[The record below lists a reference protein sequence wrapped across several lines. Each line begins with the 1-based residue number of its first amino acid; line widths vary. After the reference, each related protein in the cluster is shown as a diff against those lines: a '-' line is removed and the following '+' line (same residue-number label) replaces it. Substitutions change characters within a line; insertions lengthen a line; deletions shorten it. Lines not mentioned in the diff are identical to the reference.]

1 MKTDADKLRSFLKQV
16 APTLETY
23 GKKSIVSEI
32 DEAITTTEDSATV
45 LFCGEF
51 KRGKSS
57 LVNAII
63 GAELCPTDTGIAT
76 SVITTIKYGAV
87 KKAVRYYGNILDTAN
102 AISPDSFKIGESP
115 VPTLMESLKSEE
127 IEWGDIQK
135 YTMGDVLD
143 IDNTVLVELSYPC
156 PFLKNG
162 ITIIDTPGIGGLDP
176 RHAILTHV
184 ALPKADVIVFVTDAG
199 EPLTQ
204 SELEF
209 YESKVLSCGKRN
221 VVLVNKSDILT
232 ADTLATHVSNTK
244 LQLAKLGGPEV
255 IPVSAKCWELYSKL
269 EENDFLLSSNKD
281 AVLAGITSEVET
293 FKKTQYKKYR
303 DMLIAEIDDVYSAI
317 SLEIQQLKKDS
328 NDKIK
333 VVEDLQR
340 QQAALSK
347 FRGDLNNPTSQIR
360 LQINSIFEDA
370 RNEVQN
376 LISHD
381 GTLLTSTEF
390 DALLESERGLE
401 NEGKWFVAQIND
413 RLQNLSREVDCKIE
427 CAFNEI
433 SKAIGKDVNKGI
445 MNVEGKVLSCKLDQ
459 HDKFARY
466 KDKDVFRLVSS
477 GLGKIMQGGL
487 LGGITGGLV
496 GVAIPA
502 LATSLAPIVGF
513 ATIAAFTWKG
523 LKTDSVAAKKMYL
536 RQHLLPKINLAITD
550 MRNQANTRFSKF
562 HQNLLLTLQTIIGE
576 TEDKMR
582 TLQTSIQESRTSE
595 HQAKEK
601 IAELEQKSKF
611 CETITSQMKLLYSN
625 PFTNAQ

>member
-1 MKTDADKLRSFLKQV
+1 MKTDADKLRSFLKQI

-32 DEAITTTEDSATV
+32 DKAITTTEDSATV

-63 GAELCPTDTGIAT
+63 GTELCPTDIGIAT
-76 SVITTIKYGAV
+76 SVVTTIKYGAV
-87 KKAVRYYGNILDTAN
+87 KKAVRYYGNLLEN
-102 AISPDSFKIGESP
+102 AD
-115 VPTLMESLKSEE
+115 SLKSEE
-127 IEWGDIQK
+127 IEWEDIDK
-135 YTMGDVLD
+135 YTMGDVLE
-143 IDNTVLVELSYPC
+143 IDNTILVELSYPS
-156 PFLKNG
+156 PFFKNG

-176 RHAILTHV
+176 RHAILTHM

-303 DMLIAEIDDVYSAI
+303 DMLVAEIDDVYSAI

-413 RLQNLSREVDCKIE
+413 RLQKLSRKVDSRIE
-427 CAFNEI
+427 SAFEEI
-433 SKAIGKDVNKGI
+433 SESIEKEIT
-445 MNVEGKVLSCKLDQ
+445 NVMDAETFLVSNELKSCSVINSQLAFSLAGKVMTGTL
-459 HDKFARY
+459 
-466 KDKDVFRLVSS
+466 
-477 GLGKIMQGGL
+477 IGGL
-487 LGGITGGLV
+487 ATAAVELLIPGVGLIAGIAT
-496 GVAIPA
+496 AAA
-502 LATSLAPIVGF
+502 LIWKQVSRETQQQKRISLKQQV
-513 ATIAAFTWKG
+513 
-523 LKTDSVAAKKMYL
+523 
-536 RQHLLPKINLAITD
+536 LPKINLAITD

-601 IAELEQKSKF
+601 IAEIEQKAKF

>member
-1 MKTDADKLRSFLKQV
+1 MKTDADKLRSFLKQI

-32 DEAITTTEDSATV
+32 DKAITTTEDSATV

-63 GAELCPTDTGIAT
+63 GTELCPTDIGIAT
-76 SVITTIKYGAV
+76 SVVTTIKYGAV
-87 KKAVRYYGNILDTAN
+87 KKAVRYYGNLLEN
-102 AISPDSFKIGESP
+102 AD
-115 VPTLMESLKSEE
+115 SLKSEE
-127 IEWGDIQK
+127 IEWEDIDK
-135 YTMGDVLD
+135 YTMGDVLE
-143 IDNTVLVELSYPC
+143 IDNTILVELSYPS

-162 ITIIDTPGIGGLDP
+162 ITIIDTPGLGGLDP
-176 RHAILTHV
+176 RHAILTHM

-413 RLQNLSREVDCKIE
+413 RLQKLSRKVDSRIE
-427 CAFNEI
+427 SAFEEI
-433 SKAIGKDVNKGI
+433 SESIEKEIT
-445 MNVEGKVLSCKLDQ
+445 NVMDAETFLVSNELKSCSVINSQLAFSLAGKVMTGTL
-459 HDKFARY
+459 
-466 KDKDVFRLVSS
+466 
-477 GLGKIMQGGL
+477 IGGL
-487 LGGITGGLV
+487 ATAAVELLIPGVGLIAGIAT
-496 GVAIPA
+496 AAA
-502 LATSLAPIVGF
+502 LIWKQVSRETQQQKRISLKQQV
-513 ATIAAFTWKG
+513 
-523 LKTDSVAAKKMYL
+523 
-536 RQHLLPKINLAITD
+536 LPKINLAITD

-601 IAELEQKSKF
+601 IAELEQKVKF

>member
-16 APTLETY
+16 APTFETY

-32 DEAITTTEDSATV
+32 DKAITTTEDSATV

-63 GAELCPTDTGIAT
+63 GTELCPTDIGIAT
-76 SVITTIKYGAV
+76 SVVTTIKYGAV
-87 KKAVRYYGNILDTAN
+87 KKAVRYYGNLLEN
-102 AISPDSFKIGESP
+102 AD
-115 VPTLMESLKSEE
+115 SLKSEE
-127 IEWGDIQK
+127 IEWEDIDK
-135 YTMGDVLD
+135 YTMGDVLE
-143 IDNTVLVELSYPC
+143 IDNTILVELSYPS

-176 RHAILTHV
+176 RHAILTHM

-413 RLQNLSREVDCKIE
+413 RLQKLSRKVDGRIE
-427 CAFNEI
+427 SAFEEI
-433 SKAIGKDVNKGI
+433 SESIEKEIT
-445 MNVEGKVLSCKLDQ
+445 NVMDAETFLVSNELKSCSVINSQLAFSLAGKVMTGTL
-459 HDKFARY
+459 
-466 KDKDVFRLVSS
+466 
-477 GLGKIMQGGL
+477 I
-487 LGGITGGLV
+487 GGIATAAVELLIPGVGLIA
-496 GVAIPA
+496 GIATAAA
-502 LATSLAPIVGF
+502 LIWKQVSRETQQQKRISLKQQV
-513 ATIAAFTWKG
+513 
-523 LKTDSVAAKKMYL
+523 
-536 RQHLLPKINLAITD
+536 LPKINLAITD

>member
-16 APTLETY
+16 APTFETY

-32 DEAITTTEDSATV
+32 DKAIITTEDSATV

-63 GAELCPTDTGIAT
+63 GTELCPTDIGIAT
-76 SVITTIKYGAV
+76 SVVTTIKYGAV
-87 KKAVRYYGNILDTAN
+87 KKAVRYYGNLLEN
-102 AISPDSFKIGESP
+102 AD
-115 VPTLMESLKSEE
+115 SLKSEE
-127 IEWGDIQK
+127 IEWEDIDK
-135 YTMGDVLD
+135 YTMGDVLE
-143 IDNTVLVELSYPC
+143 IDNTILVELSYPS

-176 RHAILTHV
+176 RHAILTHM

-293 FKKTQYKKYR
+293 FKKTQYKKHR

-390 DALLESERGLE
+390 DALLESECGLE

-413 RLQNLSREVDCKIE
+413 RLQKLSRKVDSRIE
-427 CAFNEI
+427 SAFEEI
-433 SKAIGKDVNKGI
+433 SESIEKEIT
-445 MNVEGKVLSCKLDQ
+445 NVMDAETFLVSNELKSCSVINSQLAFSLAGKVMTGTL
-459 HDKFARY
+459 
-466 KDKDVFRLVSS
+466 
-477 GLGKIMQGGL
+477 IGGL
-487 LGGITGGLV
+487 ATAAVELLIPGVGLIAGIAT
-496 GVAIPA
+496 AAA
-502 LATSLAPIVGF
+502 LIWKQVSRETQQQKRISLKQQV
-513 ATIAAFTWKG
+513 
-523 LKTDSVAAKKMYL
+523 
-536 RQHLLPKINLAITD
+536 LPKINLAITD

-601 IAELEQKSKF
+601 IAELEQKVKF

>member
-32 DEAITTTEDSATV
+32 DKAITTTEDSATV

-63 GAELCPTDTGIAT
+63 GTELCPTDIGIAT
-76 SVITTIKYGAV
+76 SVVTTIKYGAV
-87 KKAVRYYGNILDTAN
+87 KKAVRYYGNLLEN
-102 AISPDSFKIGESP
+102 AD
-115 VPTLMESLKSEE
+115 SLKSEE
-127 IEWGDIQK
+127 IEWEDIDK
-135 YTMGDVLD
+135 YTMGDVLE
-143 IDNTVLVELSYPC
+143 IDNTILVELSYPS

-176 RHAILTHV
+176 RHAILTHM

-209 YESKVLSCGKRN
+209 YENKVLSCGKQN

-255 IPVSAKCWELYSKL
+255 IPVSAKCWELYTKL

-281 AVLAGITSEVET
+281 AVLTGITSEVEA

-303 DMLIAEIDDVYSAI
+303 DMLIAELDDVYSSI

-328 NDKIK
+328 SDKIK
-333 VVEDLQR
+333 VIEDLQR

-413 RLQNLSREVDCKIE
+413 KLQKLSRKVDSRIE
-427 CAFNEI
+427 SAFEEI
-433 SKAIGKDVNKGI
+433 SESIEKEIT
-445 MNVEGKVLSCKLDQ
+445 NVMDAETFLVSNELKSCSVINSQLAFSLAGKVMTGTL
-459 HDKFARY
+459 
-466 KDKDVFRLVSS
+466 
-477 GLGKIMQGGL
+477 IGGL
-487 LGGITGGLV
+487 ATAAVELLIPGVGLIAGIAT
-496 GVAIPA
+496 AAA
-502 LATSLAPIVGF
+502 LIWKQVSRETQQQKRISLKQQV
-513 ATIAAFTWKG
+513 
-523 LKTDSVAAKKMYL
+523 
-536 RQHLLPKINLAITD
+536 LPKINLAITD

-601 IAELEQKSKF
+601 IAELEQKVKF

>member
-1 MKTDADKLRSFLKQV
+1 M
-16 APTLETY
+16 
-23 GKKSIVSEI
+23 
-32 DEAITTTEDSATV
+32 
-45 LFCGEF
+45 
-51 KRGKSS
+51 
-57 LVNAII
+57 
-63 GAELCPTDTGIAT
+63 
-76 SVITTIKYGAV
+76 
-87 KKAVRYYGNILDTAN
+87 
-102 AISPDSFKIGESP
+102 
-115 VPTLMESLKSEE
+115 
-127 IEWGDIQK
+127 
-135 YTMGDVLD
+135 
-143 IDNTVLVELSYPC
+143 
-156 PFLKNG
+156 
-162 ITIIDTPGIGGLDP
+162 
-176 RHAILTHV
+176 

-413 RLQNLSREVDCKIE
+413 RLQRNVLFTQRLLS
-427 CAFNEI
+427 N
-433 SKAIGKDVNKGI
+433 S
-445 MNVEGKVLSCKLDQ
+445 
-459 HDKFARY
+459 
-466 KDKDVFRLVSS
+466 
-477 GLGKIMQGGL
+477 
-487 LGGITGGLV
+487 
-496 GVAIPA
+496 
-502 LATSLAPIVGF
+502 
-513 ATIAAFTWKG
+513 
-523 LKTDSVAAKKMYL
+523 
-536 RQHLLPKINLAITD
+536 
-550 MRNQANTRFSKF
+550 
-562 HQNLLLTLQTIIGE
+562 TL
-576 TEDKMR
+576 
-582 TLQTSIQESRTSE
+582 
-595 HQAKEK
+595 EK
-601 IAELEQKSKF
+601 
-611 CETITSQMKLLYSN
+611 
-625 PFTNAQ
+625 

>member
-32 DEAITTTEDSATV
+32 DKAITTTEDSATV

-63 GAELCPTDTGIAT
+63 GTELCPTDIGIAT
-76 SVITTIKYGAV
+76 SVVTTIKYGAV
-87 KKAVRYYGNILDTAN
+87 KKAVRYYGNLLEN
-102 AISPDSFKIGESP
+102 AD
-115 VPTLMESLKSEE
+115 SLKSEE
-127 IEWGDIQK
+127 IEWEDIDK
-135 YTMGDVLD
+135 YTMGDVLE
-143 IDNTVLVELSYPC
+143 IDNTILVELSYPS

-176 RHAILTHV
+176 RHAILTHM
-184 ALPKADVIVFVTDAG
+184 ALPKADVIVFVTDAC

-413 RLQNLSREVDCKIE
+413 RLQKLSRKVDSRIE
-427 CAFNEI
+427 SAFEEI
-433 SKAIGKDVNKGI
+433 SESIEKEIT
-445 MNVEGKVLSCKLDQ
+445 NVMDAETFLVSNELKSCSVINSQLAFSLAGKVMTGTL
-459 HDKFARY
+459 
-466 KDKDVFRLVSS
+466 
-477 GLGKIMQGGL
+477 IGGL
-487 LGGITGGLV
+487 ATAAVELLIPGVGLIAGIAT
-496 GVAIPA
+496 AAA
-502 LATSLAPIVGF
+502 LIWKQVSRETQQQKRISLKQQV
-513 ATIAAFTWKG
+513 
-523 LKTDSVAAKKMYL
+523 
-536 RQHLLPKINLAITD
+536 LPKINLAITD

-601 IAELEQKSKF
+601 IAELEQKVKF

>member
-23 GKKSIVSEI
+23 GKKTIVLEI
-32 DEAITTTEDSATV
+32 DKAITTTEDSATV

-57 LVNAII
+57 LVNSII
-63 GAELCPTDTGIAT
+63 GTELCPTDIGIAT
-76 SVITTIKYGAV
+76 SVVTTIKYGAV
-87 KKAVRYYGNILDTAN
+87 KKAVRYYGNLLEN
-102 AISPDSFKIGESP
+102 AD
-115 VPTLMESLKSEE
+115 SLKSEE
-127 IEWGDIQK
+127 IEWEDIDK
-135 YTMGDVLD
+135 YTMGDVLE
-143 IDNTVLVELSYPC
+143 IDNTILVELSYPS

-176 RHAILTHV
+176 RHAILTHM

-199 EPLTQ
+199 EPLTL

-209 YESKVLSCGKRN
+209 YENKVLSCGKQN

-255 IPVSAKCWELYSKL
+255 IPVSAKCWELYTKL

-281 AVLAGITSEVET
+281 AVLTGITSEVEA

-303 DMLIAEIDDVYSAI
+303 DMLITELDDVYSSI

-328 NDKIK
+328 SDKIK
-333 VVEDLQR
+333 VIEDLQR

-413 RLQNLSREVDCKIE
+413 RLQKLSRKVDSRIE
-427 CAFNEI
+427 SAFEEI
-433 SKAIGKDVNKGI
+433 SDSIEKEIT
-445 MNVEGKVLSCKLDQ
+445 NVMDAETFLVSNELKSCSVINSQLAFSLAGKVMTGTL
-459 HDKFARY
+459 
-466 KDKDVFRLVSS
+466 
-477 GLGKIMQGGL
+477 IGGL
-487 LGGITGGLV
+487 ATAAVELLIPGVGLIAGIAT
-496 GVAIPA
+496 AAA
-502 LATSLAPIVGF
+502 LIWKQVSRETQQQKRISLKQQV
-513 ATIAAFTWKG
+513 
-523 LKTDSVAAKKMYL
+523 
-536 RQHLLPKINLAITD
+536 LPKINLAITD

-582 TLQTSIQESRTSE
+582 ALQTSIQESRTSE

-601 IAELEQKSKF
+601 ITELEQKAKF

>member
-32 DEAITTTEDSATV
+32 DKTITTTEDSATV

-63 GAELCPTDTGIAT
+63 GAELCPTDIGIAT
-76 SVITTIKYGAV
+76 SVVTTIKYGAV
-87 KKAVRYYGNILDTAN
+87 KKAVRYYGNLLEN
-102 AISPDSFKIGESP
+102 AD
-115 VPTLMESLKSEE
+115 SLKSEE
-127 IEWGDIQK
+127 IEWEDIDK
-135 YTMGDVLD
+135 YTMGDVLE
-143 IDNTVLVELSYPC
+143 IDNTILVELSYPS

-176 RHAILTHV
+176 RHAILTHM
-184 ALPKADVIVFVTDAG
+184 ALPKADVIVFVTDAC

-317 SLEIQQLKKDS
+317 LLEIQQLKKDS

-347 FRGDLNNPTSQIR
+347 FRGDLSNPTSQIR

-413 RLQNLSREVDCKIE
+413 RLQKLSRKVDSRIE
-427 CAFNEI
+427 SAFEEI
-433 SKAIGKDVNKGI
+433 SESIEKEIT
-445 MNVEGKVLSCKLDQ
+445 NVMDAETFLVSNELKSCSVINSQLAFSLAGKVMTGTL
-459 HDKFARY
+459 
-466 KDKDVFRLVSS
+466 
-477 GLGKIMQGGL
+477 IGGL
-487 LGGITGGLV
+487 ATAAVELLIPGVGLIAGIAT
-496 GVAIPA
+496 AAA
-502 LATSLAPIVGF
+502 LIWKQVLRETQQQKRLSLKQQV
-513 ATIAAFTWKG
+513 
-523 LKTDSVAAKKMYL
+523 
-536 RQHLLPKINLAITD
+536 LPKINLAITD

-601 IAELEQKSKF
+601 IAEQEQKVKF

>member
-1 MKTDADKLRSFLKQV
+1 MKTDADKLRSFLKQI

-32 DEAITTTEDSATV
+32 DKAITTTEDSATV

-63 GAELCPTDTGIAT
+63 GTELCPTDIGIAT
-76 SVITTIKYGAV
+76 SVVTTIKYGAV
-87 KKAVRYYGNILDTAN
+87 KKAVRYYGNLLEN
-102 AISPDSFKIGESP
+102 AD
-115 VPTLMESLKSEE
+115 SLKSEE
-127 IEWGDIQK
+127 IEWEDIDK
-135 YTMGDVLD
+135 YTMGDVLE
-143 IDNTVLVELSYPC
+143 IDNTILVELSYPS

-176 RHAILTHV
+176 RHAILTHM

-413 RLQNLSREVDCKIE
+413 RLQKLSRKVDSRIE
-427 CAFNEI
+427 SAFEEI
-433 SKAIGKDVNKGI
+433 SESIEKEIT
-445 MNVEGKVLSCKLDQ
+445 NVMDAETFLVSNELKSCSVINSQLAFSLAGKVMTGTL
-459 HDKFARY
+459 
-466 KDKDVFRLVSS
+466 
-477 GLGKIMQGGL
+477 IGGL
-487 LGGITGGLV
+487 ATAAVELLIPGVGLIAGIAT
-496 GVAIPA
+496 AAA
-502 LATSLAPIVGF
+502 LIWKQVSRETQQQKRISLKQQV
-513 ATIAAFTWKG
+513 
-523 LKTDSVAAKKMYL
+523 
-536 RQHLLPKINLAITD
+536 LPKINLAITD

-601 IAELEQKSKF
+601 IAELEQKVKF

>member
-32 DEAITTTEDSATV
+32 DKAITTTEDSAAV

-63 GAELCPTDTGIAT
+63 GVELCPTDIGIAT
-76 SVITTIKYGAV
+76 SVVTTIKYGAV
-87 KKAVRYYGNILDTAN
+87 KKAVRYYGNLLEN
-102 AISPDSFKIGESP
+102 AD
-115 VPTLMESLKSEE
+115 SLKSEE
-127 IEWGDIQK
+127 IEWEDIDK
-135 YTMGDVLD
+135 YTMGDVLE
-143 IDNTVLVELSYPC
+143 IDNTILVELSYPS

-176 RHAILTHV
+176 RHAILTHM

-370 RNEVQN
+370 RNDVAN
-376 LISHD
+376 LISTR
-381 GTLLTSTEF
+381 GGELTSIEFNTLL
-390 DALLESERGLE
+390 ASEKGL
-401 NEGKWFVAQIND
+401 NNDGKWLVAQIND
-413 RLQNLSREVDCKIE
+413 RLRQLSHDVDERIE
-427 CAFNEI
+427 SAF
-433 SKAIGKDVNKGI
+433 KGI
-445 MNVEGKVLSCKLDQ
+445 SEKIQSDIADTVGSNMSLMTGDFKELNSFTSQLLFSTAGKAGLSLTVVSVL
-459 HDKFARY
+459 A
-466 KDKDVFRLVSS
+466 S
-477 GLGKIMQGGL
+477 GPIGWAVGL
-487 LGGITGGLV
+487 AAAVGLV
-496 GVAIPA
+496 
-502 LATSLAPIVGF
+502 
-513 ATIAAFTWKG
+513 WR
-523 LKTDSVAAKKMYL
+523 SVSNENETRKKAEI
-536 RQHLLPKINLAITD
+536 QQQILPKINLALTD
-550 MRNQANTRFSKF
+550 LRNQANTRFSKF

-601 IAELEQKSKF
+601 IAELEQKVKF
-611 CETITSQMKLLYSN
+611 CETIISQMKLLYSN

>member
-1 MKTDADKLRSFLKQV
+1 MKTDADKLRSFLKQI

-32 DEAITTTEDSATV
+32 DKAITTTEDSATV

-63 GAELCPTDTGIAT
+63 GTELCPTDIGIAT
-76 SVITTIKYGAV
+76 SVVTTIKYGAV
-87 KKAVRYYGNILDTAN
+87 KKAVRYYGNLLEN
-102 AISPDSFKIGESP
+102 AD
-115 VPTLMESLKSEE
+115 SLKSEE
-127 IEWGDIQK
+127 IEWEDIDK
-135 YTMGDVLD
+135 YTMGDVLE
-143 IDNTVLVELSYPC
+143 IDNTILVELSYPS

-176 RHAILTHV
+176 RHAILTHM
-184 ALPKADVIVFVTDAG
+184 ALPKSDVIVFVTDAG

-293 FKKTQYKKYR
+293 FKKTQYKKCR

-413 RLQNLSREVDCKIE
+413 RLQKLSRKVDSRIE
-427 CAFNEI
+427 SAFEEI
-433 SKAIGKDVNKGI
+433 SESIEKEIT
-445 MNVEGKVLSCKLDQ
+445 NVMDAETFLVSNELKSCSVINSQLAFSLAGKVMTGTL
-459 HDKFARY
+459 
-466 KDKDVFRLVSS
+466 
-477 GLGKIMQGGL
+477 IGGL
-487 LGGITGGLV
+487 ATAAVELLIPGVGLIAGIAT
-496 GVAIPA
+496 AAA
-502 LATSLAPIVGF
+502 LIWKQVSRETQQQKRISLKQQV
-513 ATIAAFTWKG
+513 
-523 LKTDSVAAKKMYL
+523 
-536 RQHLLPKINLAITD
+536 LPKINLAITD

-601 IAELEQKSKF
+601 IAELEQKVKF

>member
-1 MKTDADKLRSFLKQV
+1 MKTDAEKLKSFLKQV
-16 APTLETY
+16 ALILETY
-23 GKKSIVSEI
+23 GKKSIVSEL
-32 DEAITTTEDSATV
+32 DKAIATTEDSATV

-57 LVNAII
+57 LINAIV
-63 GAELCPTDTGIAT
+63 GTELCPTDIGIAT
-76 SVITTIKYGAV
+76 SVVTSIKYGAV
-87 KKAVRYYGNILDTAN
+87 KKAVRYYGNLLEN
-102 AISPDSFKIGESP
+102 AD
-115 VPTLMESLKSEE
+115 SLKSEE
-127 IEWGDIQK
+127 IEWEDIDK
-135 YTMGDVLD
+135 YTMGDVLE
-143 IDNTVLVELSYPC
+143 IDNTILVELSYPS

-176 RHAILTHV
+176 RHAILTHM

-209 YESKVLSCGKRN
+209 YENKVLSCGKQN
-221 VVLVNKSDILT
+221 IVLVNKSDILT
-232 ADTLATHVSNTK
+232 AETLATHVSNTK
-244 LQLAKLGGPEV
+244 LQLVTLGGPEV

-269 EENDFLLSSNKD
+269 EENDYLLSSNKD
-281 AVLAGITSEVET
+281 AVLASITSELQK
-293 FKKTQYKKYR
+293 FKKSQYKKYR
-303 DMLIAEIDDVYSAI
+303 DMLIVELDDVYSAI
-317 SLEIQQLKKDS
+317 LLQIKQLKKDS
-328 NDKIK
+328 NDKARVI
-333 VVEDLQR
+333 EDLQR

-376 LISHD
+376 IISHD

-413 RLQNLSREVDCKIE
+413 RLQKLSRQVDSRIE
-427 CAFNEI
+427 SAFDEI
-433 SKAIGKDVNKGI
+433 SESIEKEIT
-445 MNVEGKVLSCKLDQ
+445 NVMDAETYLVSNELKSCTVINSQLAFSLAGKV
-459 HDKFARY
+459 
-466 KDKDVFRLVSS
+466 
-477 GLGKIMQGGL
+477 M
-487 LGGITGGLV
+487 TG
-496 GVAIPA
+496 
-502 LATSLAPIVGF
+502 SLIGGF
-513 ATIAAFTWKG
+513 ATLAVELLIPGVGLIAGIATAVALIWKQVSRETQQQKRIS
-523 LKTDSVAAKKMYL
+523 LKQQV
-536 RQHLLPKINLAITD
+536 LPKINLAITD

-582 TLQTSIQESRTSE
+582 TLQISIQESRTSE
-595 HQAKEK
+595 LQGKEK
-601 IAELEQKSKF
+601 IAELEQKAKF
-611 CETITSQMKLLYSN
+611 CETITAQMKLLYSN

>member
-32 DEAITTTEDSATV
+32 DKAITTTEDSATV

-63 GAELCPTDTGIAT
+63 GTELCPTDIGIAT
-76 SVITTIKYGAV
+76 SVVTTIKYGAV
-87 KKAVRYYGNILDTAN
+87 KKAVRYYGNLLEN
-102 AISPDSFKIGESP
+102 AD
-115 VPTLMESLKSEE
+115 SLKSEE
-127 IEWGDIQK
+127 IEWEDIDK
-135 YTMGDVLD
+135 YTMGDVLE
-143 IDNTVLVELSYPC
+143 IDNTILVELSYPS

-176 RHAILTHV
+176 RHAILTHM

-244 LQLAKLGGPEV
+244 LQLAKFGGPEV

-317 SLEIQQLKKDS
+317 LLEIQQLKKDS

-413 RLQNLSREVDCKIE
+413 RLQKLSRKVDSRIE
-427 CAFNEI
+427 SAFEEI
-433 SKAIGKDVNKGI
+433 SESIEKEIT
-445 MNVEGKVLSCKLDQ
+445 NVMDAETFLVSNELKSCSVINSQLAFSLAGKVMTGTL
-459 HDKFARY
+459 
-466 KDKDVFRLVSS
+466 
-477 GLGKIMQGGL
+477 IGGL
-487 LGGITGGLV
+487 ATAAVELLIPGVGLIAGIAT
-496 GVAIPA
+496 AAA
-502 LATSLAPIVGF
+502 LIWKQVSRETQQQKRISLKQQV
-513 ATIAAFTWKG
+513 
-523 LKTDSVAAKKMYL
+523 
-536 RQHLLPKINLAITD
+536 LPKINLAITD

-601 IAELEQKSKF
+601 ITELEQKVKF

>member
-16 APTLETY
+16 APTLEIY

-32 DEAITTTEDSATV
+32 DKAITTTEDSATV

-63 GAELCPTDTGIAT
+63 GTELCPTDIGIAT
-76 SVITTIKYGAV
+76 SVVTTIKYGAV
-87 KKAVRYYGNILDTAN
+87 KKAVRYYGNLLEN
-102 AISPDSFKIGESP
+102 AD
-115 VPTLMESLKSEE
+115 SLKSEE
-127 IEWGDIQK
+127 IEWEDIDK
-135 YTMGDVLD
+135 YTMGDVLE
-143 IDNTVLVELSYPC
+143 IDNTILVELSYPS

-176 RHAILTHV
+176 RHAILTHM

-413 RLQNLSREVDCKIE
+413 RLQKLSRKVDSRIE
-427 CAFNEI
+427 SAFEEI
-433 SKAIGKDVNKGI
+433 SESIEKEIT
-445 MNVEGKVLSCKLDQ
+445 NVMDAETFLVPNELKSCSVINSQLAFSLAGKVMTGTL
-459 HDKFARY
+459 
-466 KDKDVFRLVSS
+466 
-477 GLGKIMQGGL
+477 IGGL
-487 LGGITGGLV
+487 ATAAVELLIPGVGLIAGIAT
-496 GVAIPA
+496 AAA
-502 LATSLAPIVGF
+502 LIWKQVSRETQQQKRISLKQQV
-513 ATIAAFTWKG
+513 
-523 LKTDSVAAKKMYL
+523 
-536 RQHLLPKINLAITD
+536 LPKINLAITD

-601 IAELEQKSKF
+601 IAELEQKVKF

>member
-32 DEAITTTEDSATV
+32 DKAITTTEDSATV

-51 KRGKSS
+51 KRGKTS

-63 GAELCPTDTGIAT
+63 GTELCPTDIGIAT
-76 SVITTIKYGAV
+76 SVVTTIKYGAV
-87 KKAVRYYGNILDTAN
+87 KKAVRYYGNLLEN
-102 AISPDSFKIGESP
+102 AD
-115 VPTLMESLKSEE
+115 SLKSEE
-127 IEWGDIQK
+127 IEWEDIDK
-135 YTMGDVLD
+135 YTMGDVLE
-143 IDNTVLVELSYPC
+143 IDNTILVELSYPS

-176 RHAILTHV
+176 RHAILTHM

-303 DMLIAEIDDVYSAI
+303 DMLIAEIDGVYSAI

-376 LISHD
+376 LISHE

-413 RLQNLSREVDCKIE
+413 RLQKLSREVDNRIE
-427 CAFNEI
+427 SAFEEI
-433 SKAIGKDVNKGI
+433 SESIEKEIT
-445 MNVEGKVLSCKLDQ
+445 NVMDAETFLVSNELKSCSVINSQLAFSLAGKVMTGTL
-459 HDKFARY
+459 
-466 KDKDVFRLVSS
+466 
-477 GLGKIMQGGL
+477 IGGL
-487 LGGITGGLV
+487 ATAAVELLIPGVGLIAGIAT
-496 GVAIPA
+496 AAA
-502 LATSLAPIVGF
+502 LIWKQVSRETQQQKRISLKQQV
-513 ATIAAFTWKG
+513 
-523 LKTDSVAAKKMYL
+523 
-536 RQHLLPKINLAITD
+536 LPKINLAITD

-582 TLQTSIQESRTSE
+582 ALQTSIQESRTSE
-595 HQAKEK
+595 HQAKER
-601 IAELEQKSKF
+601 IAELEQKAKF

>member
-32 DEAITTTEDSATV
+32 DKAITTTEDSATV

-63 GAELCPTDTGIAT
+63 GTELCPIDIGIAT
-76 SVITTIKYGAV
+76 SVVTTIKYGAV
-87 KKAVRYYGNILDTAN
+87 KKAVRYYGNLLEN
-102 AISPDSFKIGESP
+102 AD
-115 VPTLMESLKSEE
+115 SLKSEE
-127 IEWGDIQK
+127 IEWEDIDK
-135 YTMGDVLD
+135 YTMGDVLE
-143 IDNTVLVELSYPC
+143 IDNTILVELSYPS

-176 RHAILTHV
+176 RHAILTHM

-281 AVLAGITSEVET
+281 AVLAGITSKVET

-413 RLQNLSREVDCKIE
+413 RLQKLSRKVDSRIE
-427 CAFNEI
+427 SAFEEI
-433 SKAIGKDVNKGI
+433 SESIEKEIT
-445 MNVEGKVLSCKLDQ
+445 NVMDAETFLVSNELKSCSVINSQLAFSLAGKVMTGTL
-459 HDKFARY
+459 
-466 KDKDVFRLVSS
+466 
-477 GLGKIMQGGL
+477 IGGL
-487 LGGITGGLV
+487 ATAAVELLIPGVGLIAGIAT
-496 GVAIPA
+496 AAA
-502 LATSLAPIVGF
+502 LIWKQVSRETQQQKRISLKQQV
-513 ATIAAFTWKG
+513 
-523 LKTDSVAAKKMYL
+523 
-536 RQHLLPKINLAITD
+536 LPKINLAITD

-601 IAELEQKSKF
+601 IAELEQKVKF

>member
-1 MKTDADKLRSFLKQV
+1 MKTDADKLRSFLKQI

-32 DEAITTTEDSATV
+32 DKAITTTEDSATV

-63 GAELCPTDTGIAT
+63 GTELCPTDIGIAT
-76 SVITTIKYGAV
+76 SVVTTIKYGAV
-87 KKAVRYYGNILDTAN
+87 KKAVRYYGNLLEN
-102 AISPDSFKIGESP
+102 AD
-115 VPTLMESLKSEE
+115 SLKSEE
-127 IEWGDIQK
+127 IEWEDIDK
-135 YTMGDVLD
+135 YTMGDVLE
-143 IDNTVLVELSYPC
+143 IDNTILVELSYPS

-176 RHAILTHV
+176 RHAILTHM

-204 SELEF
+204 SELDF

-244 LQLAKLGGPEV
+244 LQLAKSGGPEV
-255 IPVSAKCWELYSKL
+255 IPVSAKCWELYSKF

-293 FKKTQYKKYR
+293 FKKAQYKKYR

-413 RLQNLSREVDCKIE
+413 RLQKLSRKVDSRIE
-427 CAFNEI
+427 SAFEEI
-433 SKAIGKDVNKGI
+433 SESIEKEIT
-445 MNVEGKVLSCKLDQ
+445 NVMDAETFLVSNELKSCSVINSQLAFSLAGKVMTGTL
-459 HDKFARY
+459 
-466 KDKDVFRLVSS
+466 
-477 GLGKIMQGGL
+477 IGGL
-487 LGGITGGLV
+487 ATAAVELLIPGVGLIAGIAT
-496 GVAIPA
+496 AAA
-502 LATSLAPIVGF
+502 LIWKQVSRETQQQKRISLKQQV
-513 ATIAAFTWKG
+513 
-523 LKTDSVAAKKMYL
+523 
-536 RQHLLPKINLAITD
+536 LPKINLAITD

-601 IAELEQKSKF
+601 IAELEQKVKF

>member
-32 DEAITTTEDSATV
+32 DKAITTTEDSATV

-63 GAELCPTDTGIAT
+63 GTELCPTDIGIAT
-76 SVITTIKYGAV
+76 SVVTTIKYGAV
-87 KKAVRYYGNILDTAN
+87 KKAVRYYGNLLEN
-102 AISPDSFKIGESP
+102 AD
-115 VPTLMESLKSEE
+115 SLKSEE
-127 IEWGDIQK
+127 IEWEDIDK
-135 YTMGDVLD
+135 YTMGDVLE
-143 IDNTVLVELSYPC
+143 IDNTILVELSYPS

-176 RHAILTHV
+176 RHAILTHM

-209 YESKVLSCGKRN
+209 YERKVLSCGKRN

-232 ADTLATHVSNTK
+232 TDTLATHVSNTK

-317 SLEIQQLKKDS
+317 LLEIQQLKKDS

-413 RLQNLSREVDCKIE
+413 RLQKLSRKVDSRIE
-427 CAFNEI
+427 SAFEEI
-433 SKAIGKDVNKGI
+433 SESIEKEIT
-445 MNVEGKVLSCKLDQ
+445 NVMDAETFLVSNELKSCSVINSQLAFSLAGKVMTGTL
-459 HDKFARY
+459 
-466 KDKDVFRLVSS
+466 
-477 GLGKIMQGGL
+477 IGGL
-487 LGGITGGLV
+487 ATAAVELLIPGVGLIAGIAT
-496 GVAIPA
+496 AAA
-502 LATSLAPIVGF
+502 LIWKQVSRETQQQKRISLKQQV
-513 ATIAAFTWKG
+513 
-523 LKTDSVAAKKMYL
+523 
-536 RQHLLPKINLAITD
+536 LPKINLAITD

-601 IAELEQKSKF
+601 IAELEQKVKF

>member
-23 GKKSIVSEI
+23 GKKTIVSEI
-32 DEAITTTEDSATV
+32 DKAITTTEDSATV

-63 GAELCPTDTGIAT
+63 GTELCPTDIGIAT
-76 SVITTIKYGAV
+76 SVVTTIKYGAV
-87 KKAVRYYGNILDTAN
+87 KKAVRYYGNLLEN
-102 AISPDSFKIGESP
+102 AD
-115 VPTLMESLKSEE
+115 SLKSEE
-127 IEWGDIQK
+127 IEWEDIDK
-135 YTMGDVLD
+135 YTVGDVLE
-143 IDNTVLVELSYPC
+143 IDNTILVELSYPS

-176 RHAILTHV
+176 RHAILTHM
-184 ALPKADVIVFVTDAG
+184 ALPKADVIVYVTDAC

-317 SLEIQQLKKDS
+317 LLEIQQLKKDS

-413 RLQNLSREVDCKIE
+413 RLQKLSRKVDSRIE
-427 CAFNEI
+427 SAFEEI
-433 SKAIGKDVNKGI
+433 SESIEKEIT
-445 MNVEGKVLSCKLDQ
+445 NVMDAETFLVSNELKSCSVINSQLAFSLAGKVMTGTL
-459 HDKFARY
+459 
-466 KDKDVFRLVSS
+466 
-477 GLGKIMQGGL
+477 IGGL
-487 LGGITGGLV
+487 ATAAVELLIPGVGLIAGIAT
-496 GVAIPA
+496 AAA
-502 LATSLAPIVGF
+502 LIWKQVSRETQQQKRISLKQQV
-513 ATIAAFTWKG
+513 
-523 LKTDSVAAKKMYL
+523 
-536 RQHLLPKINLAITD
+536 LPQINLAITD

-601 IAELEQKSKF
+601 IAELEQKVKF

>member
-16 APTLETY
+16 TPTLETY
-23 GKKSIVSEI
+23 GKKSIISEI
-32 DEAITTTEDSATV
+32 DKAITTTEDSATV

-63 GAELCPTDTGIAT
+63 GTELCPTDIGIAT
-76 SVITTIKYGAV
+76 SVVTTIKYGAI
-87 KKAVRYYGNILDTAN
+87 KKAVRYYGNLLENTDA
-102 AISPDSFKIGESP
+102 
-115 VPTLMESLKSEE
+115 LKSEE
-127 IEWGDIQK
+127 IEWDDIDK
-135 YTMGDVLD
+135 YTMGDVLE
-143 IDNTVLVELSYPC
+143 IDNTILVELSYPS

-176 RHAILTHV
+176 RHAILTHM

-209 YESKVLSCGKRN
+209 YESKILSCGKQN

-413 RLQNLSREVDCKIE
+413 RLQKLSRKVDSRIE
-427 CAFNEI
+427 SAFEEI
-433 SKAIGKDVNKGI
+433 SESIEKEIT
-445 MNVEGKVLSCKLDQ
+445 NVMDAETFLVSNELKSCSVINSQLAFSLAGKVMTGTL
-459 HDKFARY
+459 
-466 KDKDVFRLVSS
+466 
-477 GLGKIMQGGL
+477 IGGL
-487 LGGITGGLV
+487 ATAAVELLIPGVGLIAGIAT
-496 GVAIPA
+496 AAA
-502 LATSLAPIVGF
+502 LIWKQVSRETQQQKRISLKQQV
-513 ATIAAFTWKG
+513 
-523 LKTDSVAAKKMYL
+523 
-536 RQHLLPKINLAITD
+536 LPKINLAITD

-601 IAELEQKSKF
+601 IAEIEQKAKF

>member
-32 DEAITTTEDSATV
+32 DKAITTTEDSATV

-63 GAELCPTDTGIAT
+63 GTELCPTDIGIAT
-76 SVITTIKYGAV
+76 SVVTTIKYGAV
-87 KKAVRYYGNILDTAN
+87 KKAVRYYGNLLEN
-102 AISPDSFKIGESP
+102 AD
-115 VPTLMESLKSEE
+115 SLKSEE
-127 IEWGDIQK
+127 IEWEDIDK
-135 YTMGDVLD
+135 YTMGDVLE
-143 IDNTVLVELSYPC
+143 IDNTILVELSYPS

-176 RHAILTHV
+176 RHAILTHM

-360 LQINSIFEDA
+360 LQINSVFEDA

-413 RLQNLSREVDCKIE
+413 RLQKLSRKVDSRIE
-427 CAFNEI
+427 SAFEEI
-433 SKAIGKDVNKGI
+433 SESIEKEIT
-445 MNVEGKVLSCKLDQ
+445 NVMDAETFLVSNELKSCSVINSQLAFSLAGKVMTGTLS
-459 HDKFARY
+459 
-466 KDKDVFRLVSS
+466 
-477 GLGKIMQGGL
+477 GGL
-487 LGGITGGLV
+487 ATAAVELLIPGVGLIAGIAT
-496 GVAIPA
+496 AAA
-502 LATSLAPIVGF
+502 LIWKQVSRETQQQKRISLKQQV
-513 ATIAAFTWKG
+513 
-523 LKTDSVAAKKMYL
+523 
-536 RQHLLPKINLAITD
+536 LPKINLAITD

-601 IAELEQKSKF
+601 IAELEQKVKF

>member
-32 DEAITTTEDSATV
+32 DKAITTTEDSATV

-63 GAELCPTDTGIAT
+63 GTELCPTDIGIAT
-76 SVITTIKYGAV
+76 SVVTTIKYGAV
-87 KKAVRYYGNILDTAN
+87 KKAVRYYGNLLEN
-102 AISPDSFKIGESP
+102 AD
-115 VPTLMESLKSEE
+115 SLKSEE
-127 IEWGDIQK
+127 IEWEDIDK
-135 YTMGDVLD
+135 YTMGDVLE
-143 IDNTVLVELSYPC
+143 IDNTILVELSYPS

-176 RHAILTHV
+176 RHAILTHM
-184 ALPKADVIVFVTDAG
+184 ALPKADVIVFVTDAC

-255 IPVSAKCWELYSKL
+255 IPVSAKYWNKYVSKKDEKYL
-269 EENDFLLSSNKD
+269 IRSNKD
-281 AVLAGITSEVET
+281 TVLTGITSEVET

-328 NDKIK
+328 NDKII

-390 DALLESERGLE
+390 DDLLESERGLE

-413 RLQNLSREVDCKIE
+413 RLQKLSRKVDSRIE
-427 CAFNEI
+427 SAFEEI
-433 SKAIGKDVNKGI
+433 SESIEKEIT
-445 MNVEGKVLSCKLDQ
+445 NVMDAETFLVSNELKSCSVINSQLAFSLAGKVMTGTL
-459 HDKFARY
+459 
-466 KDKDVFRLVSS
+466 
-477 GLGKIMQGGL
+477 IGGL
-487 LGGITGGLV
+487 ATAAVELLIPGVGLIAGIAT
-496 GVAIPA
+496 AAA
-502 LATSLAPIVGF
+502 LIWKQVSRETQQQKRISLKQQV
-513 ATIAAFTWKG
+513 
-523 LKTDSVAAKKMYL
+523 
-536 RQHLLPKINLAITD
+536 LPKINLAITD

-601 IAELEQKSKF
+601 LAELEQKVKF

-625 PFTNAQ
+625 PFANAQ

>member
-23 GKKSIVSEI
+23 GKKSVVSEI
-32 DEAITTTEDSATV
+32 DKAITTTEDSATV

-63 GAELCPTDTGIAT
+63 GTELCPSDIGIAT
-76 SVITTIKYGAV
+76 SVVTTIKYGAV
-87 KKAVRYYGNILDTAN
+87 KKAVRYYGNLLEN
-102 AISPDSFKIGESP
+102 AD
-115 VPTLMESLKSEE
+115 SLKSEE
-127 IEWGDIQK
+127 IEWEDIDK
-135 YTMGDVLD
+135 YTMGDVLE
-143 IDNTVLVELSYPC
+143 IDNTILVELSYPS

-176 RHAILTHV
+176 RHAILTHM

-413 RLQNLSREVDCKIE
+413 RLQKLSRKVDSRIE
-427 CAFNEI
+427 SAFEEI
-433 SKAIGKDVNKGI
+433 SESIEKEIT
-445 MNVEGKVLSCKLDQ
+445 NVMDAETFLVSNELKSCNVINSQLAFSLAGKVMTGTL
-459 HDKFARY
+459 
-466 KDKDVFRLVSS
+466 
-477 GLGKIMQGGL
+477 IGGL
-487 LGGITGGLV
+487 ATAAVELLITGVGLIA
-496 GVAIPA
+496 GIATAAA
-502 LATSLAPIVGF
+502 LIWKQVSRETQQQKRISLKQQV
-513 ATIAAFTWKG
+513 
-523 LKTDSVAAKKMYL
+523 
-536 RQHLLPKINLAITD
+536 LPKINLAITD

-601 IAELEQKSKF
+601 IAELEQKVKF

>member
-16 APTLETY
+16 APILETY

-32 DEAITTTEDSATV
+32 DKAIATTEDSATV

-63 GAELCPTDTGIAT
+63 GTELCPTDIGIAT
-76 SVITTIKYGAV
+76 SVVTTIKYGAV
-87 KKAVRYYGNILDTAN
+87 KKAVRYYGNLLEN
-102 AISPDSFKIGESP
+102 AD
-115 VPTLMESLKSEE
+115 SLKSEE
-127 IEWGDIQK
+127 IEWEDIDK
-135 YTMGDVLD
+135 YTMGDVLE
-143 IDNTVLVELSYPC
+143 IDNTILVELSYPS

-176 RHAILTHV
+176 RHAILTHM

-413 RLQNLSREVDCKIE
+413 RLQKLSRKVDSRIE
-427 CAFNEI
+427 SAFEEI
-433 SKAIGKDVNKGI
+433 SESIEKEIT
-445 MNVEGKVLSCKLDQ
+445 NVMDAETFLVSNELKSCSVINSQLAFSLAGKVMTGTL
-459 HDKFARY
+459 
-466 KDKDVFRLVSS
+466 
-477 GLGKIMQGGL
+477 IGGL
-487 LGGITGGLV
+487 ATAAVELLIPGVGLIAGIAT
-496 GVAIPA
+496 AAA
-502 LATSLAPIVGF
+502 LIWKQVSRETQQQKRISLKQQV
-513 ATIAAFTWKG
+513 
-523 LKTDSVAAKKMYL
+523 
-536 RQHLLPKINLAITD
+536 LPKINLAITD

>member
-16 APTLETY
+16 TPTLETY

-32 DEAITTTEDSATV
+32 DKAITTTEDSATV

-63 GAELCPTDTGIAT
+63 GTELCPTDIGIAT
-76 SVITTIKYGAV
+76 SVVTTIKYGAV
-87 KKAVRYYGNILDTAN
+87 KKAVRYYGNLLEN
-102 AISPDSFKIGESP
+102 AD
-115 VPTLMESLKSEE
+115 SLKSEE
-127 IEWGDIQK
+127 IEWEDIDK
-135 YTMGDVLD
+135 YTMGDVLE
-143 IDNTVLVELSYPC
+143 IDNTILVELSYPS

-176 RHAILTHV
+176 RHAILTHM

-281 AVLAGITSEVET
+281 AVLSGITSEVET

-413 RLQNLSREVDCKIE
+413 RLQKLSRKVDSRIE
-427 CAFNEI
+427 SAFEEI
-433 SKAIGKDVNKGI
+433 SESIEKEIT
-445 MNVEGKVLSCKLDQ
+445 NVMDAETFLVSNELKSCSVINSQLAFSLAGKVMTGTL
-459 HDKFARY
+459 
-466 KDKDVFRLVSS
+466 
-477 GLGKIMQGGL
+477 IGGL
-487 LGGITGGLV
+487 ATAAVELLIPGVGLIAGIAT
-496 GVAIPA
+496 AAA
-502 LATSLAPIVGF
+502 LIWKQVSRETQQQKRISLKQQV
-513 ATIAAFTWKG
+513 
-523 LKTDSVAAKKMYL
+523 
-536 RQHLLPKINLAITD
+536 LPKINLAITD

>member
-16 APTLETY
+16 VPTLETY
-23 GKKSIVSEI
+23 GKKSVVSEI
-32 DEAITTTEDSATV
+32 DKAITTTEDSATV

-63 GAELCPTDTGIAT
+63 GTELCPTDIGIAT
-76 SVITTIKYGAV
+76 SVVTTIKYGAV
-87 KKAVRYYGNILDTAN
+87 KKAVRYYGNLLEN
-102 AISPDSFKIGESP
+102 AD
-115 VPTLMESLKSEE
+115 SLKSEE
-127 IEWGDIQK
+127 IEWEDIDK
-135 YTMGDVLD
+135 YTMGDVLE
-143 IDNTVLVELSYPC
+143 IDNTILVELSYPS

-176 RHAILTHV
+176 RHAILTHM

-232 ADTLATHVSNTK
+232 ADTLAIHVSNTK

-413 RLQNLSREVDCKIE
+413 RLQKLSRKVDSRIE
-427 CAFNEI
+427 SAFEEI
-433 SKAIGKDVNKGI
+433 SESIEKEIT
-445 MNVEGKVLSCKLDQ
+445 NVMDAETFLVSNELKSCSVINSQLAFSLAGKVMTGTL
-459 HDKFARY
+459 
-466 KDKDVFRLVSS
+466 
-477 GLGKIMQGGL
+477 IGGL
-487 LGGITGGLV
+487 ATAAVELLIPGVGLIAGIAT
-496 GVAIPA
+496 AAA
-502 LATSLAPIVGF
+502 LIWKQVSRETQQQKRISLKQQV
-513 ATIAAFTWKG
+513 
-523 LKTDSVAAKKMYL
+523 
-536 RQHLLPKINLAITD
+536 LPQINLAITD

-601 IAELEQKSKF
+601 IAELEQKAKF

>member
-23 GKKSIVSEI
+23 GNKSIVSEI
-32 DEAITTTEDSATV
+32 DKAVTTTEDSATV

-63 GAELCPTDTGIAT
+63 GTELCPTDIGIAT
-76 SVITTIKYGAV
+76 SVVTTIKYGAV
-87 KKAVRYYGNILDTAN
+87 KKAVRYYGNLLEN
-102 AISPDSFKIGESP
+102 AD
-115 VPTLMESLKSEE
+115 SLKSEE
-127 IEWGDIQK
+127 IEWEDIDK
-135 YTMGDVLD
+135 YTMGDVLE
-143 IDNTVLVELSYPC
+143 IDNTILVELSYPS

-176 RHAILTHV
+176 RHAILTHM

-232 ADTLATHVSNTK
+232 VDTLATHVSSTK

-269 EENDFLLSSNKD
+269 EEKDFLLSSNKD

-317 SLEIQQLKKDS
+317 LLEIQQLKKDS

-413 RLQNLSREVDCKIE
+413 RLQKLSRKVDSRIE
-427 CAFNEI
+427 SAFEEI
-433 SKAIGKDVNKGI
+433 SESIEKEIT
-445 MNVEGKVLSCKLDQ
+445 NVMDAETFLVSNELKSCSVINSQLAFSLAGKVMTGTL
-459 HDKFARY
+459 
-466 KDKDVFRLVSS
+466 
-477 GLGKIMQGGL
+477 IGGL
-487 LGGITGGLV
+487 ATAAVELLIPGVGLIAGIAT
-496 GVAIPA
+496 AAA
-502 LATSLAPIVGF
+502 LIWKQVSRETQQQKRISLKQQV
-513 ATIAAFTWKG
+513 
-523 LKTDSVAAKKMYL
+523 
-536 RQHLLPKINLAITD
+536 LPKINLALTD
-550 MRNQANTRFSKF
+550 LRNQANTRFSKF

-582 TLQTSIQESRTSE
+582 TLQASIQESRTSE

-601 IAELEQKSKF
+601 IAELEQKVKF

>member
-16 APTLETY
+16 TPTLETY

-32 DEAITTTEDSATV
+32 DKAITATEDSATV

-63 GAELCPTDTGIAT
+63 GTELCPTDIGIAT
-76 SVITTIKYGAV
+76 SVVTTIKYGAV
-87 KKAVRYYGNILDTAN
+87 KKAVRYYGNLLEN
-102 AISPDSFKIGESP
+102 ADA
-115 VPTLMESLKSEE
+115 LKSEE
-127 IEWGDIQK
+127 IEWDDIDK
-135 YTMGDVLD
+135 YTMGDVLE
-143 IDNTVLVELSYPC
+143 IDNTILVELSYPS

-176 RHAILTHV
+176 RHAILTHM

-209 YESKVLSCGKRN
+209 YESKVLSCGKQN

-281 AVLAGITSEVET
+281 AVLAGITSAVET
-293 FKKTQYKKYR
+293 FKKAQYKKYR

-381 GTLLTSTEF
+381 GTLLTSAEF

-413 RLQNLSREVDCKIE
+413 RLQKLSRKVDSRIE
-427 CAFNEI
+427 SAFEEI
-433 SKAIGKDVNKGI
+433 SESIEKEIT
-445 MNVEGKVLSCKLDQ
+445 NVMDAETFLVSNELKSCSVINSQLAFSLAGKVMTGTL
-459 HDKFARY
+459 
-466 KDKDVFRLVSS
+466 
-477 GLGKIMQGGL
+477 IGGL
-487 LGGITGGLV
+487 ATAAVELLIPGVGLIAGIAT
-496 GVAIPA
+496 AAA
-502 LATSLAPIVGF
+502 LIWKQVSRETQQQKRISLKQQV
-513 ATIAAFTWKG
+513 
-523 LKTDSVAAKKMYL
+523 
-536 RQHLLPKINLAITD
+536 LPKINLAITD

-601 IAELEQKSKF
+601 IAELEQKAKF

>member
-1 MKTDADKLRSFLKQV
+1 MKTDADKLRSFLKQI

-32 DEAITTTEDSATV
+32 DKAITTTEDSATV

-63 GAELCPTDTGIAT
+63 GTELCPTDIGIAT
-76 SVITTIKYGAV
+76 SVVTTIKYGAV
-87 KKAVRYYGNILDTAN
+87 KKAVRYYGNLLEN
-102 AISPDSFKIGESP
+102 AD
-115 VPTLMESLKSEE
+115 SLKSEE
-127 IEWGDIQK
+127 IEWEDIDK
-135 YTMGDVLD
+135 YTMGDVLE
-143 IDNTVLVELSYPC
+143 IDNTILVELSYPS

-176 RHAILTHV
+176 RHAILTHM

-209 YESKVLSCGKRN
+209 FESKVLSCGKQN

-413 RLQNLSREVDCKIE
+413 RLQKLSRKVDSRIE
-427 CAFNEI
+427 SAFEEI
-433 SKAIGKDVNKGI
+433 SESIEKEIT
-445 MNVEGKVLSCKLDQ
+445 NVMDAETFLVSNELKSCSVINSQLAFSLAGKVMTGTL
-459 HDKFARY
+459 
-466 KDKDVFRLVSS
+466 
-477 GLGKIMQGGL
+477 IGGL
-487 LGGITGGLV
+487 ATAAVELLIPGVGLIAGIAT
-496 GVAIPA
+496 AAA
-502 LATSLAPIVGF
+502 LIWKQVSRETQQQKRISLKQQV
-513 ATIAAFTWKG
+513 
-523 LKTDSVAAKKMYL
+523 
-536 RQHLLPKINLAITD
+536 LPKINLAITD